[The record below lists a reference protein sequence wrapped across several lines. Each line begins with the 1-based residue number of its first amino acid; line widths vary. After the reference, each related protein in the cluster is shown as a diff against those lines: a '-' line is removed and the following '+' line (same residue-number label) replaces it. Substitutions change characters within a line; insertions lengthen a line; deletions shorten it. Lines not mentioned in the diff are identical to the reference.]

1 MSTKVIRL
9 FFFSSIFGRSEK
21 LYNLRDMNRT
31 RKRIKLSHMER
42 GYSGTR
48 LAGRSVGAPDPIGHF
63 SFDGFDARCIEMKI
77 VNVMRG
83 NLGRCRRH
91 STFIVTGN
99 GQGVCGFALGK
110 SADPRAA
117 IRKAK
122 NRAAQKLMHFEI
134 CDGRTVYHDFFTQF
148 GHTKIYVYKMPEGY
162 GLKTHRVIR
171 TLCQLIGI
179 KDLRTKMEGSTN
191 PSNIVKAFLVGLLQQ
206 KSYNQLAEEKKLFL
220 VEFDEKCEFFPQ
232 IVGIPSR
239 CRTNNEIPKE
249 ENRDFKQHVFNEKL
263 VLKRPPRQ
271 NSWAKLPSYQTRLKR
286 TECMRAWPDLKF
298 HLRTRYGE
306 LRSFLT
312 EKHPEARSIDP
323 DKY

>member
-1 MSTKVIRL
+1 MPEFLKVTVA
-9 FFFSSIFGRSEK
+9 FHRSEK

-31 RKRIKLSHMER
+31 RRRIKITHMER
-42 GYSGTR
+42 GYSGSR
-48 LAGRSVGAPDPIGHF
+48 LAGRSVGAPDPIGQF
-63 SFDGFDARCIEMKI
+63 TFDGFDARCIEMKI

-110 SADPRAA
+110 SADPKAA

-122 NRAAQKLMHFEI
+122 NRAAQKLMSFEI

-148 GHTKIYVYKMPEGY
+148 GYTKIYAYKMPEGY
-162 GLKTHRVIR
+162 GLQTHRIIK

-179 KDLRTKMEGSTN
+179 KDLRTKIEGSTN
-191 PSNIVKAFLVGLLQQ
+191 PQSIVKAFLVGLLQQ

-220 VEFDEKCEFFPQ
+220 VEFDGKREFFPR
-232 IVGIPSR
+232 IVGIPSV
-239 CRTNNEIPKE
+239 CRTDAEIPVE
-249 ENRDFKQHVFNEKL
+249 ENRDFKQYVLHGKMI
-263 VLKRPPRQ
+263 LKRPPRAHPY
-271 NSWAKLPSYQTRLKR
+271 AKVPSYQKHLKR
-286 TECMRAWPDLKF
+286 SEVRRAWPTIRLN
-298 HLRTRYGE
+298 LRTRYGE

-312 EKHPEARSIDP
+312 DKYPEARSVDP